1 MSRPGDAGGQAVA
14 ARRGDLAV
22 VQQHHTGAGQRRG
35 RYDTFTVGQV
45 TGITREGVVRVIRPA
60 GMLAGETDGQGRER
74 PGTNVQRAGDVTAV
88 HVISSRKIDV
98 EGALATAACHVW
110 HGGEIPRPYD
120 SLTEAGDELRPHLR
134 SGRLGVWDR
143 LRTAA
148 RFRDAEA
155 REAHAALLADGS
167 YDAYQAA
174 LGVANGKYRQVYE
187 EATGRQAAA
196 GAGSRARDPEAEAG
210 PG

>member
-1 MSRPGDAGGQAVA
+1 
-14 ARRGDLAV
+14 
-22 VQQHHTGAGQRRG
+22 
-35 RYDTFTVGQV
+35 
-45 TGITREGVVRVIRPA
+45 
-60 GMLAGETDGQGRER
+60 MLAGETDGQGRER

-196 GAGSRARDPEAEAG
+196 GAGSRARDPEAEPARAEQAPGTGNPWPRSARPLTVKCCTRCRRYAQPAARFAAG
-210 PG
+210 PGRPARFSRPGAAA